1 MRIVEW
7 ASRTDDGRVRP
18 HNEDALLVQP
28 PLFVV
33 ADGVGGAQ
41 AGELASRLTVEAFAD
56 ESTAEDAEERLRER
70 IVEANRRVH
79 ERSQADPSAAGMGS
93 TVVAALAHGSSV
105 SFGHVGDSRI
115 YLLRGGRLQQ
125 LSRDHSLVG
134 ELVRQGRLTAEEA
147 EVHPHRSV
155 ITRALGAPTVEVD
168 VWTIEAQDG
177 DVYLLCSDGLSDYVP
192 GSELARQLAGD
203 RLEAAVDS
211 LVQAANEAGGDDN
224 ITAVV
229 FRLALE
235 SADAPGEETA
245 PTPVVPEEAADGVVD
260 EDTLTE
266 ADRVPLIA
274 DHQPPTRLLEAV
286 YQEPRRK
293 HPWRLAIGLTVLV
306 LLAAAAVTGSIIGL
320 RYSHFIGVDP
330 QTGDVAVFQG
340 VPVELGGGHNLY
352 HLTFRS
358 SVPATMLTAAE
369 RRRLFDHSL
378 RSSSDAERIVRQ
390 LQASMP

>member
-1 MRIVEW
+1 
-7 ASRTDDGRVRP
+7 
-18 HNEDALLVQP
+18 
-28 PLFVV
+28 
-33 ADGVGGAQ
+33 
-41 AGELASRLTVEAFAD
+41 
-56 ESTAEDAEERLRER
+56 
-70 IVEANRRVH
+70 
-79 ERSQADPSAAGMGS
+79 MGS
-93 TVVAALAHGSSV
+93 TVVAALVHGSSA

-168 VWTIEAQDG
+168 AWTVDTEDG

-192 GSELARQLAGD
+192 AGELARQLGGD
-203 RLEAAVDS
+203 ELQPAVDS
-211 LVQAANEAGGDDN
+211 LIQAANDAGGDDN
-224 ITAVV
+224 ITAVA
-229 FRLALE
+229 FRVALDPVE
-235 SADAPGEETA
+235 EAGVETA
-245 PTPVVPEEAADGVVD
+245 PAPAVPDPDVD

-266 ADRVPLIA
+266 ADRVPIIA
-274 DHQPPTRLLEAV
+274 DPAPSRLLEAA
-286 YQEPRRK
+286 YQQPRRR

-306 LLAAAAVTGSIIGL
+306 LLAAGAVAGSIVGL

-330 QTGDVAVFQG
+330 ATGDVAVFQG

-369 RRRLFDHSL
+369 RRHLFDHSL
-378 RSSSDAERIVRQ
+378 RSSGDAERIVRQ